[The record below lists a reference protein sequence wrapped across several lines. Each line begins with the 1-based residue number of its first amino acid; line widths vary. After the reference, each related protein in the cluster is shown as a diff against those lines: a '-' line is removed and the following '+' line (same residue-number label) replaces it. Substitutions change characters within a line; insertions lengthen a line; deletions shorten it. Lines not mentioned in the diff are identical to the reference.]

1 MKRTF
6 ISTACAILIM
16 ALSATSC
23 TNEDVYPVKA
33 QTNQEAYDELRSE
46 IKELNQKHL
55 KQNPPQSTVLLKEKW
70 KKFFKWFAVIGSD
83 ALATFAFGS
92 INVTA
97 GASASIC
104 AAQNLN
110 LINPNK
116 KPAISINST
125 LDPNNPY
132 GQLPSYSQFG
142 TGADAGYLHNLI
154 ISDVYQQYGNRMF
167 DLNTNDLFNAINTSA
182 ENNGAIPSRNQ
193 QEMNRI
199 ISTFQYAFD
208 NSENLE
214 QFSSYISERYPN
226 YKNEIAIVSEVVDY
240 MQYTDPEKNN
250 EEYMTNAF
258 TIVNNSP
265 LPETSKISIRS
276 GISVA
281 NASAQLWSAGGTLV
295 GPEETAE

>member
-6 ISTACAILIM
+6 TSTACAILLM
-16 ALSATSC
+16 AFSAASC

-55 KQNPPQSTVLLKEKW
+55 KQNPPQSTVLRKGKF
-70 KKFFKWFAVIGSD
+70 KRFFKWFAVIGSD
-83 ALATFAFGS
+83 ALATIAFGGF
-92 INVTA
+92 NVSA
-97 GASASIC
+97 GASASVH
-104 AAQNLN
+104 AAQRLN
-110 LINPNK
+110 LINTNNK
-116 KPAISINST
+116 PVISINST
-125 LDPNNPY
+125 LDSNNPY
-132 GQLPSYSQFG
+132 EQLPSYSQFG

-167 DLNTNDLFNAINTSA
+167 DLNTNELFNAINTSA
-182 ENNGAIPSRNQ
+182 ENNGAVPSRNQ
-193 QEMNRI
+193 EEMNRI
-199 ISTFQYAFD
+199 INTFQYAYD

-240 MQYTDPEKNN
+240 MQYVDPEENN
-250 EEYMTNAF
+250 ELYMTNAF

-265 LPETSKISIRS
+265 LPETSKTSIRS

-295 GPEETAE
+295 GPEGTAE